1 MTASPHHRMTKN
13 KKMTH
18 KNLQLYQL
26 SLDLVV
32 NVYKLTESFPRNEEF
47 GLISQIRRASVSI
60 PSNISEGASRGS
72 TKDFIRFLNMTSGSL
87 SEVETQLEIAERLK
101 YIEIQDDL
109 KNQILTIRKM
119 LYRLKESLKK
129 KV

>member
-1 MTASPHHRMTKN
+1 
-13 KKMTH
+13 MTH
-18 KNLQLYQL
+18 KDLQLYQL

-32 NVYKLTESFPRNEEF
+32 NVYELTKSFPRNEEF

-119 LYRLKESLKK
+119 IYRLKESLKK